1 MKVKVLDSSFYIGQE
16 PLVGKVFTAIPN
28 EDYPDLLKIKGA
40 DLISA
45 GASQDCF
52 DSQWTYNF
60 ALCEDVEIVED
71 ENEG

>member
-40 DLISA
+40 DLIAA
-45 GASQDCF
+45 GASTEYF
-52 DSQWTYNF
+52 DGEWTYHF
-60 ALCEDVEIVED
+60 ALGEDVEIVED
-71 ENEG
+71 DCEG